1 MVVEGEGTTEKRQR
15 EGSEEGGRKKISRM
29 EKKSF
34 ESASM
39 LSHMLMMGVDRLTDE
54 IIHNE
59 CNGRQS
65 IGSARDLSAF
75 LPKFENFLPIQVVT
89 PIPSFARLLTP
100 RYSRWDDVNTLRLDR
115 LISGK
120 SLFLGDLEK
129 FLLRDLS
136 SPVGFESLLD
146 LSLRTNTR
154 VT

>member
-1 MVVEGEGTTEKRQR
+1 
-15 EGSEEGGRKKISRM
+15 
-29 EKKSF
+29 
-34 ESASM
+34 M